1 MFDHQSAV
9 AAISSRRT
17 HFFTVLLAVGL
28 AGCMGTRGGSGN
40 PMEAGASGTELVEL
54 LVRNDNFHQATVY
67 TSPEHGS
74 KRLGVVGGKS
84 KATFRFEWH
93 LPYLQLRIRLLAGS
107 TVLTETLSVES
118 DDRLELIIPA
128 VRQS

>member
-1 MFDHQSAV
+1 MFGHQSAIP
-9 AAISSRRT
+9 ASSSRRT
-17 HFFTVLLAVGL
+17 LLFTALLAAAGL
-28 AGCMGTRGGSGN
+28 AGCMGTGGRSDN
-40 PMEAGASGTELVEL
+40 PLAEGATGKEVIEL

-74 KRLGVVGGKS
+74 KRLGIVNGKS

-107 TVLTETLSVES
+107 TVLTETLSVDS

-128 VRQS
+128 VR

>member
-1 MFDHQSAV
+1 MFDHQSAIR
-9 AAISSRRT
+9 ATSNRRT
-17 HFFTVLLAVGL
+17 LFFAALLAAAGL
-28 AGCMGTRGGSGN
+28 AGCAAMGGRSEN
-40 PMEAGASGTELVEL
+40 PLAEGATGKQLIEL

-74 KRLGVVGGKS
+74 KRLGIVNGKS

-107 TVLTETLSVES
+107 TVLTETLSVDP
-118 DDRLELIIPA
+118 DDHLELIIPA
-128 VRQS
+128 VR